1 MKKFTV
7 VTSIFFVLLFCGMIT
22 FVALSKDFT
31 PPDTEKKTIQED
43 DMDAP
48 VWNQSIEDLVS
59 YLSEKGL
66 IDTGTKVTLSNEGLC
81 TISLRY
87 NGAEIYWWDLE
98 NLDKKSEEYNAFDSL
113 RKKGEIDLYGSGN
126 IIMPVRNGPFA
137 LLTTFYEGDVKALEK
152 AFREFG
158 QEE

>member
-31 PPDTEKKTIQED
+31 PPEQEKKTIQED

-87 NGAEIYWWDLE
+87 NGAEIYWWDLQ

>member
-31 PPDTEKKTIQED
+31 PPEKEKKIIQED
-43 DMDAP
+43 DMEAP
-48 VWNQSIEDLVS
+48 VWNKSIEELVA
-59 YLSEKGL
+59 YLSEKRL
-66 IDTGTKVTLSNEGLC
+66 IDTGTKVTLANEGLC

-98 NLDKKSEEYNAFDSL
+98 NLDKKSQEYIAFDSL

-137 LLTTFYEGDVKALEK
+137 LLTNFYEGDAKALEK
-152 AFREFG
+152 AFCEFG

>member
-31 PPDTEKKTIQED
+31 PPEKEKKIIQED
-43 DMDAP
+43 DMEAP
-48 VWNQSIEDLVS
+48 VWNKSIEELVA
-59 YLSEKGL
+59 YLSEKRL
-66 IDTGTKVTLSNEGLC
+66 IDTGTKVTLANEGLC

-98 NLDKKSEEYNAFDSL
+98 NLDKKSQEYIAFDSL
-113 RKKGEIDLYGSGN
+113 RKKGKLICMDLEI
-126 IIMPVRNGPFA
+126 
-137 LLTTFYEGDVKALEK
+137 LLC
-152 AFREFG
+152 
-158 QEE
+158 Q

>member
-31 PPDTEKKTIQED
+31 PPEKEKKTIQED

-48 VWNQSIEDLVS
+48 VWNKSLEDLVS
-59 YLSEKGL
+59 YFSEKGL
-66 IDTGTKVTLSNEGLC
+66 IDLSTETMISNSGLC
-81 TISLRY
+81 SEAIRY
-87 NGAEIYWWDLE
+87 SGAEIYWWDLKS
-98 NLDKKSEEYNAFDSL
+98 LDKKSDEYKAFESL
-113 RKKGEIDLYGSGN
+113 RKKGEIDLFGSGN
-126 IIMPVRNGPFA
+126 IIMPLRNGPFA
-137 LLTTFYEGDVKALEK
+137 LLTTYYEGDVKALEK